1 MKRRPALLALLAYTS
16 GILLGDYFNLSTL
29 FLLFLILSLLFLLFF
44 FRQEKKIVTT
54 IITLLLI
61 LAGFWRYELKTRDLP
76 INHISFFTKLYGK
89 VELKG
94 IISRDPDIRE
104 DKTFLEID
112 TRELSFNHKKIKTTG
127 KILLKIKKPTSLF
140 NYGDLIQ
147 LKGYL
152 YSPYPPKNPGAF
164 DYRKYLSTREIFG
177 CLNLQ
182 SDSEVKILERGEGNI
197 FISKIILPVKY
208 YILNFFKSSL
218 TGSHQAIL
226 SGFVLGER
234 RDIPQEV
241 YKLFTDTGTLHLL
254 AISGSNVA
262 IVVLVFFGAFKLL
275 RIPYRVSLLLV
286 FPLIIVFSFVT
297 GNQPSVVRASIMT
310 SIFLISLLVERERD
324 LINIWA
330 LAALVILF
338 ANPSSLFDV
347 GFQLSFAATLG
358 LILWVPKLEKLFLS
372 KLKNRFFKYYI
383 ALPFFVSLSAQLF
396 TYPVTAYYFNKFSF
410 YSLLANLFIV
420 PLTGLVVMIGASS
433 LLVGLLSLKLA
444 VLFTSFNWL
453 CLELIL
459 RILSFFSSLPYA
471 DLKVSSPSYL
481 FILAFYLSLFVVIF
495 QKNLKGFLLR
505 MSYLGLIWIGF
516 LLIFNSL
523 NSRSSEL
530 RITYLSA
537 SGEAVLIEAPQTKR
551 VLINLAEEPQEVER
565 IILPFLYKKG
575 INQLDGLIL
584 TDEKRLEEK
593 LSELSGEIKVKEIWV
608 VEDGVTIL
616 KKLYGA
622 KVEIRDLKELNQFWS
637 RVKVFSIYP
646 DKKSGRGT
654 FEHSLPLMLSYGK
667 FKLLLAE
674 GSFPESLAIKLK
686 PDIISFNPQGE
697 DLSWIYRFVLNE
709 KFAFSSIISGYK
721 ALDYFKVEQ
730 KKIFETS
737 RRGAVVIEVDRAK
750 YQIRAVLRKEKLV
763 GKL

>member
-16 GILLGDYFNLSTL
+16 GILLGVYLNLSTL
-29 FLLFLILSLLFLLFF
+29 ILLFLILCLLFLLFF
-44 FRQEKKIVTT
+44 FRQEKKIWF
-54 IITLLLI
+54 ILLTLLLI
-61 LAGFWRYELKTRDLP
+61 LTGFWRYELKTRDLP
-76 INHISFFTKLYGK
+76 INHISYFTTLYGK
-89 VELKG
+89 VELVG

-112 TRELSFNHKKIKTTG
+112 IRELSFNQKKIKTTG
-127 KILLKIKKPTSLF
+127 KILLKIKQPTNLF

-152 YSPYPPKNPGAF
+152 YSPFPPKNPGAF

-177 CLNLQ
+177 CLNLR
-182 SDSEVKILERGEGNI
+182 SDSDVKILERGEGNY
-197 FISKIILPVKY
+197 FISKIILPVKH
-208 YILNFFKSSL
+208 YILNFFKSNL

-234 RDIPQEV
+234 RGIPQEV

-262 IVVLVFFGAFKLL
+262 IVVLVFWGAFKLL
-275 RIPYRVSLLLV
+275 RMPYRVSLLLV

-297 GNQPSVVRASIMT
+297 GNQPSVVRASIMA

-383 ALPFFVSLSAQLF
+383 VLPFFVSLSAQLF
-396 TYPVTAYYFNKFSF
+396 TYPVTAYYFNKFSI

-420 PLTGLVVMIGASS
+420 PLTGLVVMVGAIS
-433 LLVGLLSLKLA
+433 LLISFLSLKLSI
-444 VLFTSFNWL
+444 VFTSFNWL

-459 RILSFFSSLPYA
+459 RTLSFFSSLPYA

-481 FILAFYLSLFVVIF
+481 FILAFYLSLFAAIF
-495 QKNLKGFLLR
+495 QKSLKGFLLIL
-505 MSYLGLIWIGF
+505 SFLVFFWVGF

-523 NSRSSEL
+523 NNRSSEL
-530 RITYLSA
+530 KITYLSA
-537 SGEAVLIEAPQTKR
+537 KGEAVLVEAPQSKK
-551 VLINLAEEPQEVER
+551 VLINLSEDPQEVEG

-593 LSELSGEIKVKEIWV
+593 LSELLREIKVKEIWV
-608 VEDGVTIL
+608 VEEGGSVL

-622 KVEIRDLKELNQFWS
+622 KVEIRDLKELNQVWS

-646 DKKSGRGT
+646 DKKSGRGM
-654 FEHSLPLMLSYGK
+654 FEHSPPLMLSYGK

-674 GSFPESLAIKLK
+674 GSFPESLAIRLK

-697 DLSWIYRFVLNE
+697 DLDWICRFVLNE
-709 KFAFSSIISGYK
+709 KISFSSIISGYK
-721 ALDYFKVEQ
+721 ALDFFKVKQ

-737 RRGAVVIEVDRAK
+737 RLGAVVIEVDKAK
-750 YQIRAVLRKEKLV
+750 YLIRAVLRKEKLV
-763 GKL
+763 QKL

>member
-1 MKRRPALLALLAYTS
+1 MKRRPALLALLAYIT
-16 GILLGDYFNLSTL
+16 GILLGDYLNLSTL
-29 FLLFLILSLLFLLFF
+29 ILLFLILCLLFLLFF
-44 FRQEKKIVTT
+44 FRQEKKIWF
-54 IITLLLI
+54 ILLTLLLI
-61 LAGFWRYELKTRDLP
+61 LTGFWRYELKTRDLP
-76 INHISFFTKLYGK
+76 INHISYFTTLYGK
-89 VELKG
+89 VELVG

-112 TRELSFNHKKIKTTG
+112 IRELSFNQKKIKTTG
-127 KILLKIKKPTSLF
+127 KILLKIKQPTNLF

-152 YSPYPPKNPGAF
+152 YSPFPPKNPGAF

-177 CLNLQ
+177 CLNLR
-182 SDSEVKILERGEGNI
+182 SDSDVKILERGEGNY
-197 FISKIILPVKY
+197 FISKIILPVKH
-208 YILNFFKSSL
+208 YILNFFKSNL

-234 RDIPQEV
+234 RGIPQEV

-262 IVVLVFFGAFKLL
+262 IVVLVFWGAFKLL
-275 RIPYRVSLLLV
+275 RMPYRVSLLLV

-297 GNQPSVVRASIMT
+297 GNQPSVVRASIMA

-372 KLKNRFFKYYI
+372 KLKNRVFKYYI
-383 ALPFFVSLSAQLF
+383 VLPFFVSLSAQLF
-396 TYPVTAYYFNKFSF
+396 TYPVTAYYFNKFSI

-420 PLTGLVVMIGASS
+420 PLTGLVVMVGAIS
-433 LLVGLLSLKLA
+433 LLISFLSLKLSI
-444 VLFTSFNWL
+444 VFTSFNWL

-459 RILSFFSSLPYA
+459 RTLSFFSSLPYA

-481 FILAFYLSLFVVIF
+481 FILAFYLSLFAAIF
-495 QKNLKGFLLR
+495 QKSLKGFLLIL
-505 MSYLGLIWIGF
+505 SFLGFFWVGF

-523 NSRSSEL
+523 NNRSSEL
-530 RITYLSA
+530 KITYLSA
-537 SGEAVLIEAPQTKR
+537 KGEAVLVEAPQSKK
-551 VLINLAEEPQEVER
+551 VLINLSEDPQEVEG

-593 LSELSGEIKVKEIWV
+593 LSELLREIKVKEIWV
-608 VEDGVTIL
+608 VEEGGSVL

-622 KVEIRDLKELNQFWS
+622 KVEIRDLKELNQVWS

-646 DKKSGRGT
+646 DKKSGKGT
-654 FEHSLPLMLSYGK
+654 FEHSPPLMLSYGK
-667 FKLLLAE
+667 FRLLLAE
-674 GSFPESLAIKLK
+674 GSFPDSLTIRLK
-686 PDIISFNPQGE
+686 PDIVSFNLQGE
-697 DLSWIYRFVLNE
+697 DSGWIGHYLNE
-709 KFAFSSIISGYK
+709 KNDLKLIISGYMRLNFFK
-721 ALDYFKVEQ
+721 ADLKE
-730 KKIFETS
+730 IFETS
-737 RRGAVVIEVDRAK
+737 KLGAVVIEVSEAK
-750 YQIRAVLRKEKLV
+750 YQINTALRKEKLI
-763 GKL
+763 GKF

>member
-1 MKRRPALLALLAYTS
+1 MKRRPALLALLAYIT
-16 GILLGDYFNLSTL
+16 GILLGDYLNLSTL
-29 FLLFLILSLLFLLFF
+29 ILLFLILYLLFLLFF
-44 FRQEKKIVTT
+44 FRQEKKIWF
-54 IITLLLI
+54 ILITLLLI
-61 LAGFWRYELKTRDLP
+61 LTGFWRYELKTRDLP
-76 INHISFFTKLYGK
+76 INHISYFTTLYGK
-89 VELKG
+89 VELVG

-112 TRELSFNHKKIKTTG
+112 TKELSFNQKKIKTTG
-127 KILLKIKKPTSLF
+127 KILLKIKQPTSLF

-147 LKGYL
+147 FKGYL
-152 YSPYPPKNPGAF
+152 YSPFPPKNPGAF

-182 SDSEVKILERGEGNI
+182 SDSEVKILERGEGNY
-197 FISKIILPVKY
+197 FISKIILPVKH
-208 YILNFFKSSL
+208 YILNFFKSNL

-234 RDIPQEV
+234 RGIPQEV

-262 IVVLVFFGAFKLL
+262 IVVLVFWGAFKLL
-275 RIPYRVSLLLV
+275 RMPYRVSLLLV

-297 GNQPSVVRASIMT
+297 GNQPSVVRASIMA

-372 KLKNRFFKYYI
+372 KLKNRVFKYYI
-383 ALPFFVSLSAQLF
+383 VLPFFVSLSAQLF
-396 TYPVTAYYFNKFSF
+396 TYPVTAYYFNKFSI

-420 PLTGLVVMIGASS
+420 PLTGLVVMVGAIS
-433 LLVGLLSLKLA
+433 LLISFLSLKLSI
-444 VLFTSFNWL
+444 VFTSFNWL

-459 RILSFFSSLPYA
+459 RTLSFFSSLPYA

-481 FILAFYLSLFVVIF
+481 FILAFYLSLFAAIF
-495 QKNLKGFLLR
+495 QKSLKGFLLIL
-505 MSYLGLIWIGF
+505 SFLGFFWVGF

-523 NSRSSEL
+523 NNRSSEL
-530 RITYLSA
+530 KITYLSA
-537 SGEAVLIEAPQTKR
+537 KGEAVLVEAPQSKK
-551 VLINLAEEPQEVER
+551 VLINLSEDPQEVEG

-593 LSELSGEIKVKEIWV
+593 LSELLREIKVKEIWV
-608 VEDGVTIL
+608 VEEGSPVL

-622 KVEIRDLKELNQFWS
+622 KVEIRDLKELNQVWS

-646 DKKSGRGT
+646 DKKSGKGT
-654 FEHSLPLMLSYGK
+654 FEHNPPLMLSYGK
-667 FKLLLAE
+667 FRLLLAE
-674 GSFPESLAIKLK
+674 GSFPDSLTIRLK
-686 PDIISFNPQGE
+686 PDIVSFNLQGE
-697 DLSWIYRFVLNE
+697 DSGWIGHYLNE
-709 KFAFSSIISGYK
+709 KNDLKLIISGYERLNFFK
-721 ALDYFKVEQ
+721 ADLKE
-730 KKIFETS
+730 IFETS
-737 RRGAVVIEVDRAK
+737 KLGAVVIEVSEAK
-750 YQIRAVLRKEKLV
+750 YQINTALRKEKLI
-763 GKL
+763 GKF

>member
-1 MKRRPALLALLAYTS
+1 LKRRPALLALLAYII
-16 GILLGDYFNLSTL
+16 GILLGDYLNLSTL
-29 FLLFLILSLLFLLFF
+29 ILLFLILCLLFLLFF
-44 FRQEKKIVTT
+44 FRQEKKTWFILL
-54 IITLLLI
+54 TLLLI
-61 LAGFWRYELKTRDLP
+61 VAGFWRYELKTRDLP
-76 INHISFFTKLYGK
+76 INHISNFTKQYGK
-89 VELKG
+89 VELTG
-94 IISRDPDIRE
+94 IICKDPDIRE
-104 DKTFLEID
+104 DKTFLEMD

-127 KILLKIKKPTSLF
+127 KILLKIKQPTSLF

-152 YSPYPPKNPGAF
+152 YSPFPPKNPGAF

-177 CLNLQ
+177 CLNLR
-182 SDSEVKILERGEGNI
+182 SDSEVKILERGEGNF

-234 RDIPQEV
+234 RGIPQEV

-275 RIPYRVSLLLV
+275 RIPYQVSLLLV
-286 FPLIIVFSFVT
+286 FLLIIVFSFVT
-297 GNQPSVVRASIMT
+297 GNQPSVVRASIMA

-372 KLKNRFFKYYI
+372 RLKNRFLKYYI

-396 TYPVTAYYFNKFSF
+396 TYPVTAYYFNKFSI

-420 PLTGLVVMIGASS
+420 PLTGLVVMVGAIS
-433 LLVGLLSLKLA
+433 LLISLLSLKLSI
-444 VLFTSFNWL
+444 VFTSFNWL

-481 FILAFYLSLFVVIF
+481 FILTFYLSLFAAIF
-495 QKNLKGFLLR
+495 QKSLKAFLLIL
-505 MSYLGLIWIGF
+505 SFLGFFWVGF

-523 NSRSSEL
+523 NNRSSEL
-530 RITYLSA
+530 KITYLSA
-537 SGEAVLIEAPQTKR
+537 SGEAVLVEAPQSKK
-551 VLINLAEEPQEVER
+551 VLINLSEDPQEVEG

-593 LSELSGEIKVKEIWV
+593 LSELLREIKVKEIWV
-608 VEDGVTIL
+608 VEDGSPVL

-622 KVEIRDLKELNQFWS
+622 KVEIRDLKELNQVWS

-646 DKKSGRGT
+646 DKKFERGI
-654 FEHSLPLMLSYGK
+654 FEHNPPLMLSYGK

-686 PDIISFNPQGE
+686 PDIVSFNLQGE
-697 DLSWIYRFVLNE
+697 DSGWIGHYLNE
-709 KFAFSSIISGYK
+709 KNDLKLIISGYK
-721 ALDYFKVEQ
+721 RLNFFKADLKE
-730 KKIFETS
+730 IFETS
-737 RRGAVVIEVDRAK
+737 KLGAVVIEVNEAK
-750 YQIRAVLRKEKLV
+750 YQIKTALRKEKLI